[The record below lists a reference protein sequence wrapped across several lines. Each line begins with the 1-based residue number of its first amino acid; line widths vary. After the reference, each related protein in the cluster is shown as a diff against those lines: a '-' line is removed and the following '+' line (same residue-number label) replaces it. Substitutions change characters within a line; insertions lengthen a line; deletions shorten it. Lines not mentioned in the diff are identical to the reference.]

1 MTQQRPSQP
10 SDLPP
15 EHVSDAAPASRP
27 ASAPSHQSLPGPQDD
42 ILLSTG
48 RKPQTP
54 PPTQE
59 QIRRQPGRRPWVPN
73 QHGAWAMLVLP
84 ALVGLRVG
92 GVPLLTFLLLPAWWS
107 AYFVYWAW
115 SQWLR
120 TRSPRRRQLLVL
132 PLGVYSTATAALGL
146 FVLLL
151 APYLIQWLVAFA
163 PFFAVALWELWR
175 GRERSLLSGLAT
187 TTAASLMTAV
197 CYSAA
202 VREAGGFLGLG
213 DSTGLPGASPN
224 GELTGWPWVWLL
236 TASTALYL
244 GGTVP
249 YVKTMI
255 RERFNHRMLLGSVVA
270 HALVAVGAV
279 LLSSRGLLPWGHAA
293 LWVGL
298 AVRAWLVP
306 TIQWRRLRAKQR
318 PVSVRALGISEIVVC
333 LLFLL
338 TVG

>member
-10 SDLPP
+10 SSLPP
-15 EHVSDAAPASRP
+15 EHVSDTAPASRP

-48 RKPQTP
+48 RRPHTP

-59 QIRRQPGRRPWVPN
+59 QIRRQPRRRPWIPN

-84 ALVGLRVG
+84 ALVGMRVG
-92 GVPLLTFLLLPAWWS
+92 GVPPLALLLLPAWWS

-115 SQWLR
+115 AQWLR
-120 TRSPRRRQLLVL
+120 TRSFRRRQLLVL
-132 PLGVYSTATAALGL
+132 PLGVYSAATASLGL
-146 FVLLL
+146 LVLLL
-151 APYLIQWLVAFA
+151 APYLLQWLVAFA
-163 PFFAVALWELWR
+163 PLSVVSLRELWR

-187 TTAASLMTAV
+187 TTAASLLTAV

-202 VREAGGFLGLG
+202 VRGAGGFLGLG
-213 DSTGLPGASPN
+213 DSTGLPGSSPN
-224 GELTGWPWVWLL
+224 GEMVGWSWAWLL

-255 RERFNHRMLLGSVVA
+255 RERFNRRMLLGSVAA
-270 HALVAVGAV
+270 HALVAAGAV
-279 LLSSRGLLPWGHAA
+279 LMASRGLLGWGHAV
-293 LWVGL
+293 LWAGL
-298 AVRAWLVP
+298 AVRAGLVP
-306 TIQWRRLRAKQR
+306 SIQWRRLRTGQR
-318 PVSVRALGISEIVVC
+318 PITARALGVSEIMVC